1 MDDEKL
7 KLILNNYCQET
18 AKTCEKEENAKP
30 GHIFSKDFENKMNRL
45 IKKENYYARHTKTAP
60 FIKTASIILFVIISL
75 ITAGYVSAAITGFNP
90 WNFIININKDEGYI
104 KIKKNIRNKETT
116 ASKFKKRKYKL
127 PQDIPEGFEIET
139 NSSTNGDIMVIWSNG
154 NAKFDLISWKV
165 ENEEN
170 VYKNSEFDKTEN
182 INIVGYAG
190 TYSEKMV

>member
-30 GHIFSKDFENKMNRL
+30 GHIFSKNFENKMNRL

-90 WNFIININKDEGYI
+90 WNFIISITKDEGYI
-104 KIKKNIRNKETT
+104 KIKKIYATKKQLLVN
-116 ASKFKKRKYKL
+116 SKK
-127 PQDIPEGFEIET
+127 
-139 NSSTNGDIMVIWSNG
+139 
-154 NAKFDLISWKV
+154 
-165 ENEEN
+165 
-170 VYKNSEFDKTEN
+170 EN
-182 INIVGYAG
+182 ISFCQI
-190 TYSEKMV
+190 SRKDLK